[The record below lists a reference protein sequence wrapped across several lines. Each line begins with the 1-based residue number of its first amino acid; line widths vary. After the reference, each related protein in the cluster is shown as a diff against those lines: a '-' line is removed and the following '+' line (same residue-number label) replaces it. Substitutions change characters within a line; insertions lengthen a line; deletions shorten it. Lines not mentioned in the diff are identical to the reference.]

1 MANKELTNKELT
13 NKLNSIMTEVD
24 KLNLIVGNL
33 HEFVFDDMN
42 VIHDVMPAVIEY
54 PEYDTSDNNLPF

>member
-1 MANKELTNKELT
+1 
-13 NKLNSIMTEVD
+13 MTEVD
-24 KLNLIVGNL
+24 KLNLIVGSL